1 MMSVPQMLMA
11 GAAGRDSGK
20 TTFACALIRRLAG
33 AAPIIGAKV
42 TAIRERDGA
51 CPRGGAGCGVCTSIE
66 GSFLLTEEEDRSG
79 GKDTQRLLNSGARR
93 VFWLRVLHADLEA
106 GARALLEAAGPG
118 ALVVC
123 ESNSLRRVVT
133 PGVFLVF
140 QHAGVPAV
148 KQSAREVIAHADR
161 IVRFDG
167 RAFDFGPERIAVQN
181 GQWKLLDGE
190 DRVEAAQYR
199 SAP

>member
-1 MMSVPQMLMA
+1 MLMI
-11 GAAGRDSGK
+11 GAANRNSGK
-20 TTFACALIRRLAG
+20 TTFACALIRRLA
-33 AAPIIGAKV
+33 AAASITGAKV
-42 TAIRERDGA
+42 TAIRERGGA

-66 GSFLLTEEEDRSG
+66 GNFLLTEETDGSG
-79 GKDTQRLLNSGARR
+79 AKDTQRLLGSGAHR
-93 VFWLRVLHADLEA
+93 VFWLRVLHADIEA
-106 GARALLEAAGPG
+106 GAHALLDAVGRNS
-118 ALVVC
+118 LVIC

-140 QHAGVPAV
+140 QHAGVSGV

-181 GQWKLLDGE
+181 GQWRLLDGE
-190 DRVEAAQYR
+190 DRVESTQYR